1 MSLTGSDE
9 HFKLTKF
16 GKFYYFES
24 LIIMELQMY
33 DLTERATYII
43 IIVYLAPW

>member
-16 GKFYYFES
+16 GKFHYFES
-24 LIIMELQMY
+24 LISMKLQKY
-33 DLTERATYII
+33 DFDLICK
-43 IIVYLAPW
+43 IVYMAPL